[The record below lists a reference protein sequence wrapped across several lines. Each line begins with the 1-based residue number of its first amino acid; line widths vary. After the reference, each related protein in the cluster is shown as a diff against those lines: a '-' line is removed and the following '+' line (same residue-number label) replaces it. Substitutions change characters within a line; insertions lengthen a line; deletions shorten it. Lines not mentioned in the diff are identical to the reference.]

1 MNSQKTNKERKIFEG
16 RIHTGVM
23 QDKDAPGRIY
33 EASTE
38 ASYADTPAYIET
50 PVYTNPDR
58 SQNHSGDKTPA
69 QMRPKHHGS
78 NKRQLVEVAG
88 CVPRHIAEQLE
99 RMRDQGGKG
108 KRLSRSTVVAT
119 LIVKGVQGNVDMQYG
134 AMLKPIIQT
143 TIYETIK
150 GETSRSANLALEA
163 FYSAEEARLLTV
175 YLLRLI
181 LGSDIDILPQ
191 IIKDAQDQARE
202 NVSMALHTRK
212 EQN

>member
-1 MNSQKTNKERKIFEG
+1 MNSQKDQKERRIFEG

-23 QDKDAPGRIY
+23 QDKDTPVRIY
-33 EASTE
+33 EAPYE
-38 ASYADTPAYIET
+38 PSYAATVAYRHPRVDTKE
-50 PVYTNPDR
+50 DR
-58 SQNHSGDKTPA
+58 TQTDSTPA

-108 KRLSRSTVVAT
+108 KRLSRSAVVAAI
-119 LIVKGVQGNVDMQYG
+119 IVKGVQSNIDMQYG
-134 AMLKPIIQT
+134 SMLKPVIET
-143 TIYETIK
+143 TIYNTIK
-150 GETSRSANLALEA
+150 SETSRSANLALEA
-163 FYSAEEARLLTV
+163 FYSAEEVRILVV
-175 YLLRLI
+175 YLLRLF

-202 NVSMALHTRK
+202 NVSMALHPRK

>member
-1 MNSQKTNKERKIFEG
+1 LALEKTKWTITSKRGLSLVFG
-16 RIHTGVM
+16 PVGTG
-23 QDKDAPGRIY
+23 
-33 EASTE
+33 
-38 ASYADTPAYIET
+38 
-50 PVYTNPDR
+50 
-58 SQNHSGDKTPA
+58 KTTLA
-69 QMRPKHHGS
+69 RPKHHGS

-108 KRLSRSTVVAT
+108 KRLSRSAVVAA
-119 LIVKGVQGNVDMQYG
+119 LLVKGVQGNVDMQYG
-134 AMLKPIIQT
+134 AMLKPIIET
-143 TIYETIK
+143 TVYNAIHSEA
-150 GETSRSANLALEA
+150 GRSANLALEA

-175 YLLRLI
+175 YLIRLF

-202 NVSMALHTRK
+202 NVSLALHTRR